1 MKRYL
6 FLIACFSVLLLQ
18 FSVSANDCQVGDVIG
33 QVYPVDIVTYF
44 NNNPIPAYNTG
55 GETAVLV
62 ADLGSYGFDVY
73 FEDGVAYAN
82 YDYQKQAT
90 PIDNA
95 ADTDLSV
102 LYSDIIVKINGIEVP
117 AYNVDGRMAVPME
130 RMCEVYAQT
139 NKENEISPY
148 SVNYIWDSIDRKLY
162 LELSDDVV
170 FYQDFMIQL
179 LQAAKMDFD
188 SPFYNDFVKQD
199 KVENPNTPY
208 LEKFTDIAG
217 TKLET
222 YIHLLDM
229 ADLIDADT
237 YENGSKL
244 HPYRAVTR
252 TDAAFLLSRIL
263 GSGIESERFFDDPS
277 YPSNDIQWL
286 DEQLDLI
293 SLSRIGEVNTTY
305 TKQNLD
311 TYDWYKTPE
320 WIRPYFVY
328 LSSINVMTPD
338 ENNYICPNE
347 FLTVFSSQTLIDTA
361 IAYMTRGIVDF
372 DITLTSEK
380 PSGTFGSSIF
390 QGKRSL
396 QTPAQIINNILYIPL
411 NSIATTYSSYSLKK
425 FNLSSNTTYCT
436 KAGSFQFDNG
446 DSNYFT
452 AGSPFI
458 IRYYPVFNAFYLYTA
473 QHPLTLL
480 YGELMVPF
488 FDYTSNTQLRPIY
501 SFKNVFN
508 TDTNT
513 LNVLSTFTGGT
524 S

>member
-18 FSVSANDCQVGDVIG
+18 FSVSANDYQVGDVIG

-90 PIDNA
+90 PINNA

-117 AYNVDGRMAVPME
+117 AYNVDGHMAVPME

-199 KVENPNTPY
+199 KVENPNAPY

-229 ADLIDADT
+229 ADLVDADT

-263 GSGIESERFFDDPS
+263 GSGIEAEQFFDDPS
-277 YPSNDIQWL
+277 YPSNDIEWL
-286 DEQLDLI
+286 DDHLNLI
-293 SLSRIGEVNTTY
+293 SLSHIGEVNTTY

-328 LSSINVMTPD
+328 LSNIGVMIPD
-338 ENNYICPNE
+338 ENNYVCPNE
-347 FLTVFSSQTLIDTA
+347 FLTTSSTQALIDTA
-361 IAYMTRGIVDF
+361 IAYMTRGIVSF
-372 DITLTSEK
+372 DITLTSKET
-380 PSGTFGSSIF
+380 SGTVGSSIF
-390 QGKRSL
+390 KGERSL

-411 NSIATTYSSYSLKK
+411 NSIASTHPYYSLKK
-425 FNLSSNTTYCT
+425 FSHSDNKVYCT
-436 KAGSFQFDNG
+436 DAGSFQYDNAET
-446 DSNYFT
+446 NWFA
-452 AGSPFI
+452 AGSPFYV
-458 IRYYPVFNAFYLYTA
+458 RFYPIFGAHYLYTK
-473 QHPLTLL
+473 QYSLTLL
-480 YGELMVPF
+480 YGEPMIPIFNYGL
-488 FDYTSNTQLRPIY
+488 NTQIQY
-501 SFKNVFN
+501 IHSMKSFFEQ
-508 TDTNT
+508 DTNS
-513 LNVLSTFTGGT
+513 LNLLSTFTGGM

>member
-1 MKRYL
+1 MKHSL
-6 FLIACFSVLLLQ
+6 FLIICFLFLLQ
-18 FSVSANDCQVGDVIG
+18 LSASANENQVGDVIG

-44 NNNPIPAYNTG
+44 NNDPIPAYNTG

-82 YDYQKQAT
+82 YNYQKQVT

-102 LYSDIIVKINGIEVP
+102 LYSDIIVKINNIEVP
-117 AYNVDGRMAVPME
+117 AYNVDGHMAVPME

-139 NKENEISPY
+139 NKENEVSPY
-148 SVNYIWDSIDRKLY
+148 SVNYIWDNIDRKLY

-199 KVENPNTPY
+199 KVENPNAPY

-263 GSGIESERFFDDPS
+263 GSGIEAEQFFDDPS
-277 YPSNDIQWL
+277 YPSNDIQWPVGGY
-286 DEQLDLI
+286 D
-293 SLSRIGEVNTTY
+293 SRRSYIDATNTTY

-328 LSSINVMTPD
+328 LSNIDVMTPD

-347 FLTVFSSQTLIDTA
+347 FLTASSSQTLIDIA
-361 IAYMTRGIVDF
+361 IAYMTRGIIDF
-372 DITLTSEK
+372 DITLTSVEEPGIYGDSMFK
-380 PSGTFGSSIF
+380 DEHP
-390 QGKRSL
+390 L

-411 NSIATTYSSYSLKK
+411 ASIVSPTNNSFTKVIE
-425 FNLSSNTTYCT
+425 NTNYTIYCN
-436 KAGSFQFDNG
+436 KEGSFKYYNG
-446 DSNYFT
+446 ETNWFT
-452 AGSPFI
+452 AGSPFTV
-458 IRYYPVFNAFYLYTA
+458 RHYSVFDAFYIYTE
-473 QHPLTLL
+473 QHSLKLL
-480 YGELMVPF
+480 YGELMIPV
-488 FDYTSNTQLRPIY
+488 FDYTSKTQLKPVRPIR
-501 SFKNVFN
+501 SIFN
-508 TDTNT
+508 PNTNI
-513 LNVLSTFTGGT
+513 LNVLDIFNSF
-524 S
+524 SS

>member
-1 MKRYL
+1 MKHSL
-6 FLIACFSVLLLQ
+6 FLIICFLFLLQ
-18 FSVSANDCQVGDVIG
+18 LSASADENQVGDVIG

-44 NNNPIPAYNTG
+44 NNDPIPAYNTG

-90 PIDNA
+90 PINNA

-117 AYNVDGRMAVPME
+117 AYNVDGHMAVPME

-199 KVENPNTPY
+199 KVENPNAPY

-229 ADLIDADT
+229 ADLVDADT

-252 TDAAFLLSRIL
+252 TDAALLLSRIL
-263 GSGIESERFFDDPS
+263 GSGIEAEQFFDDPS

-328 LSSINVMTPD
+328 LSSIGVMTPD
-338 ENNYICPNE
+338 ENNYVCPNE
-347 FLTVFSSQTLIDTA
+347 FLTTSSAKALIDTA
-361 IAYMTRGIVDF
+361 ITYMTRGIVDF
-372 DITLTSEK
+372 DITLTSIEE
-380 PSGTFGSSIF
+380 SGTSGDSMFKGEYL
-390 QGKRSL
+390 L
-396 QTPAQIINNILYIPL
+396 QTPAQIIDNILYIPL
-411 NSIATTYSSYSLKK
+411 ASIASSANDSLTKIIEK
-425 FNLSSNTTYCT
+425 TNHTIYCN
-436 KAGSFQFDNG
+436 KEGSFQYYNG
-446 DSNYFT
+446 ETNWFT
-452 AGSPFI
+452 AGSRFYV
-458 IRYYPVFNAFYLYTA
+458 RFYPIFGAHYLYTR
-473 QHPLTLL
+473 QYSLTLL
-480 YGELMVPF
+480 YGEPMIPV
-488 FDYTSNTQLRPIY
+488 FDYASNTQIRY
-501 SFKNVFN
+501 VRAMKSFFDP
-508 TDTNT
+508 DTNA
-513 LNVLSTFTGGT
+513 LNLLNTFTGGM